1 MGVSFAEYTMPI
13 IYDVGCL
20 GLIDAIGS
28 WGGGTH
34 DSVYGDDFAEDDA
47 GVRFQFQLQLLCGRR
62 DGGGGEYLIKFLVVI
77 RGALTPPPRIE
88 APVMNMPLR
97 VSS

>member
-1 MGVSFAEYTMPI
+1 MPLV
-13 IYDVGCL
+13 VG
-20 GLIDAIGS
+20 
-28 WGGGTH
+28 GGGTH

-47 GVRFQFQLQLLCGRR
+47 GVKFRFQLRRR